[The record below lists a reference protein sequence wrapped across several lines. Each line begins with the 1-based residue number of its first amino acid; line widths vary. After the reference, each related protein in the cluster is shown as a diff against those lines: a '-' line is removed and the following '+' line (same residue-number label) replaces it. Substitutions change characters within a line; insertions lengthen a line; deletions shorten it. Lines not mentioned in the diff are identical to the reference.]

1 MSILLTSAGKINQC
15 IANRAMILRFAES
28 LSGVDS
34 ELSFEQQMALHASET
49 AVLCSFPNPY
59 THSNLQ

>member
-1 MSILLTSAGKINQC
+1 MHRESRNDSTLILIFSECMAI
-15 IANRAMILRFAES
+15 

-34 ELSFEQQMALHASET
+34 EVSCEQQVALHASET

-59 THSNLQ
+59 THSNLK